1 MQSTEFVVGSVFPSS
16 TETDR
21 DFLKRGSIV
30 EFPDDLC
37 VRLDVD
43 PHDFCDG
50 LVGFVSPLVYAQGR
64 SSVYRRVFGTY
75 IFRHTR
81 TGRTCR
87 LIVSSDHL
95 QASPTVTTAVTR
107 IVVADEIVAVQPFLT
122 LCSALV
128 RMQVVPWREVVRHDR
143 RSVAIRHSELPHIA
157 VDLRRV
163 LESMQCELQ
172 VSVVF
177 SAQGHSMSHRCL
189 LIPTCLLHTGVVDRP
204 SEVWSVVTFPA
215 ILPMQIL
222 TSTGFDRL
230 FGRPASDLSF
240 PDCFESYVTT
250 TTMRRLTA
258 EVTAALSIMQPS
270 KTYETPLECLTE
282 TYGVRA
288 FRLQIVCLD
297 RMLVC
302 FFVDA

>member
-1 MQSTEFVVGSVFPSS
+1 MQSTEFVIGSVFPSS
-16 TETDR
+16 HEADR

-50 LVGFVSPLVYAQGR
+50 LVGFVVPPVYAQGK

-75 IFRHTR
+75 LFRHTR

-107 IVVADEIVAVQPFLT
+107 IVVADDVGAVQPFLT

-128 RMQVVPWREVVRHDR
+128 RMEIVPWREVVRHDR
-143 RSVAIRHSELPHIA
+143 RSIAIRHSELSPVA
-157 VDLRRV
+157 ADLRRA
-163 LESMQCELQ
+163 LESMGCELQ

-177 SAQGHSMSHRCL
+177 SAQGHSASHRCL
-189 LIPTCLLHTGVVDRP
+189 LVPSCLLHTGVVARS
-204 SEVWSVVTFPA
+204 SEVWTVVTFPA
-215 ILPMQIL
+215 IVPTQIL
-222 TSTGFDRL
+222 TSNEFDRL
-230 FGRPASDLSF
+230 FGRPAANLAF
-240 PDCFESYVTT
+240 PECLEAYVTT
-250 TTMRRLTA
+250 MAMRRLAA
-258 EVTAALSIMQPS
+258 EVAAVLSTVQPS
-270 KTYETPLECLTE
+270 ETYETSLECLTR
-282 TYGVRA
+282 TDGVRS
-288 FRLQIVCLD
+288 FRLQILCLE